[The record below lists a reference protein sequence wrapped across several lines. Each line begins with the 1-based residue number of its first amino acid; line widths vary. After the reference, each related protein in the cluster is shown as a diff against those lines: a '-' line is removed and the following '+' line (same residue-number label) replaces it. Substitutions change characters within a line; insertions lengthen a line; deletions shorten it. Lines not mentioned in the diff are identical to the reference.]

1 MTIYEYIKQYGDK
14 TFEEKEFNEI
24 DNILFS
30 TIIYLDFSNITEE
43 ENTLEKIGQ
52 IIIKNT
58 KESYLKEE
66 LECLKQMIKQNRYK
80 NVQVENYMYIGDKKE
95 QFGAITF
102 KVNKKLKYISFE
114 GTDTL
119 ISGWKEDFQLAYMY
133 KTQSQLHAIQYLKK
147 SIKLFGPKII
157 VGGHSKGGNLALVS
171 AMEQNIIKQLKIKKI
186 YNNDGPGLR
195 LKQFKSLK
203 HRIIQKKYTHIVPH
217 NSIVGMLLRNNN
229 YKIVKSN
236 KKAPFSHYPITWMIE
251 EDRLKETN
259 LNSKSKELELSI
271 IEWLNNHNDEQRK
284 IMIENVFK
292 IFDKCNITN
301 TQELKKIKSIIKIIK
316 ELKNIDKET
325 KDLVIS
331 FISYNFI

>member
-1 MTIYEYIKQYGDK
+1 MTIYEYIKKYGNK

-30 TIIYLDFSNITEE
+30 IIVYLDFSNITEQ
-43 ENTLEKIGQ
+43 ENTLETIGKKV
-52 IIIKNT
+52 INNT
-58 KESYLKEE
+58 KDQNLKEE
-66 LECLKQMIKQNRYK
+66 LKCLKLMIEEERYK
-80 NVQVENYMYIGDKKE
+80 NVQVENYMYIGTQEE
-95 QFGAITF
+95 QFGALTF
-102 KVNKKLKYISFE
+102 KINKKLKYISFE

-133 KTQSQLHAIQYLKK
+133 KTQSQIHAIEYLKK

-171 AMEQNIIKQLKIKKI
+171 AMETNIIKKLKIKKI

-195 LKQFKSLK
+195 LKQFKSKKFKILK
-203 HRIIQKKYTHIVPH
+203 KKYIHIVPH
-217 NSIVGMLLRNNN
+217 NSIIGMLLRNNN
-229 YKIVKSN
+229 YKVVESN
-236 KKAPFSHYPITWMIE
+236 KKAPISHYPVTWLVE
-251 EDRLKETN
+251 EDKIKETN
-259 LNSKSKELELSI
+259 LNPKSKEIELSI

-284 IMIENVFK
+284 TMIENVFK

-325 KDLVIS
+325 KDLVIN
-331 FISYNFI
+331 FISYNFM